1 MHLPK
6 ADSCGYQK
14 EEVTWEKVEQAL
26 AAGSALEDFLP
37 AECQPPPPK
46 RLKPISGNAGDDI
59 PITQLRLHVDAQV
72 QQEHCTIVPEH
83 ATTIP
88 QIGST
93 EGQLQRW
100 LAISQLRRALSSSE
114 SDWDAAMIRSPVGT
128 RLVAADWYWVFA
140 PPCGTVLGDS
150 MLLHPRAA
158 VPHLASKWLQ
168 LLQIVGSRACAT
180 FVLCR
185 ALPCH
190 CRSCGLTEA
199 SEAQSQ
205 DARHVVKHCFEMLE
219 LSSLK
224 ASEMLVLIKTLGL
237 EGPLGMLMEA
247 ELRLRHF
254 GATASY
260 IPAC

>member
-1 MHLPK
+1 MG
-6 ADSCGYQK
+6 SCGDQE

-26 AAGSALEDFLP
+26 AAGAALEEFLP
-37 AECQPPPPK
+37 AESRPHPHK
-46 RLKPISGNAGDDI
+46 RLKPTSGDAGADI
-59 PITQLRLHVDAQV
+59 PTNPKRLDAQA
-72 QQEHCTIVPEH
+72 QQQHCSIVPEQETSITQSQV
-83 ATTIP
+83 AK
-88 QIGST
+88 T

-100 LAISQLRRALSSSE
+100 LAISQLRRALSSTK
-114 SDWDAAMIRSPVGT
+114 SDWDTTMIRSPVVT
-128 RLVAADWYWVFA
+128 QLATADWYWVFA
-140 PPCGTVLGDS
+140 PPYGTVLADS

-190 CRSCGLTEA
+190 CRSFGCSEA
-199 SEAQSQ
+199 SVTQSQ
-205 DARHVVKHCFEMLE
+205 DARQVVKHCFEILE

-224 ASEMLVLIKTLGL
+224 VLEMLVLLKSLKL

-247 ELRLRHF
+247 ELRLRYF
-254 GATASY
+254 GATAKFL
-260 IPAC
+260 PAY